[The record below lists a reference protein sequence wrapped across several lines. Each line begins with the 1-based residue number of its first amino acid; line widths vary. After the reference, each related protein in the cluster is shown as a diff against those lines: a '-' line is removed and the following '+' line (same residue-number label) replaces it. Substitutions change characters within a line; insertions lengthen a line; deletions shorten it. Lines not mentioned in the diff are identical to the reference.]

1 MESLTEWLSVTG
13 GLCWLVCFWW
23 MQRISARQDAL
34 LCELRDQT
42 QRIEALSKE
51 EHKLIKEVHPAVN
64 EIRDEVGQVVDSV
77 KTVAS

>member
-1 MESLTEWLSVTG
+1 MDSITAWLSIAG
-13 GLCWLVCFWW
+13 GFCWIVCFWW
-23 MQRISARQDAL
+23 MRRISARQDAL
-34 LCELRDQT
+34 LCELRDQA